1 MSVCLCCCC
10 VCVSLQGGQVSNPFK
25 PGQRLSTTGVG
36 HHPAAVLQPFSSPGS
51 PNPFAEQQPMV
62 VVSGSPN
69 ARAPVTTE
77 SPQVP
82 EHSRMVSGDLDAA
95 APGSQGRQG
104 LASIGELAPAAA
116 AGEDCWGGRG
126 CAPALVA
133 PLAQTEEGAAAVESL
148 TGLRSG
154 GLVPEG
160 GGPEGSAPSGGLRG
174 ILDLMSSDAAAAADG
189 PPGAA
194 GLNAYL
200 SR

>member
-1 MSVCLCCCC
+1 
-10 VCVSLQGGQVSNPFK
+10 
-25 PGQRLSTTGVG
+25 
-36 HHPAAVLQPFSSPGS
+36 
-51 PNPFAEQQPMV
+51 MV
-62 VVSGSPN
+62 VVSGSSN

-82 EHSRMVSGDLDAA
+82 ERSRMVSGDLDA

-104 LASIGELAPAAA
+104 LASIGELAPAA

-133 PLAQTEEGAAAVESL
+133 PLAQTEGGAAAVESL

-154 GLVPEG
+154 GLPEG